1 METESSDKGLDIES
15 TTMQSG
21 FGYIT
26 TTNNKENG
34 FCRAKV
40 FGEKIKTTTLLPSH
54 SLQEKPLP
62 FQYISH
68 EFDISQA
75 YRLLCAL
82 NIK

>member
-34 FCRAKV
+34 FFVEQK
-40 FGEKIKTTTLLPSH
+40 FLEKK
-54 SLQEKPLP
+54 
-62 FQYISH
+62 
-68 EFDISQA
+68 
-75 YRLLCAL
+75 
-82 NIK
+82 

>member
-26 TTNNKENG
+26 TNNNMENG

-40 FGEKIKTTTLLPSH
+40 FWEKIKTTLLPSH

-75 YRLLCAL
+75 SFAVC
-82 NIK
+82 IEH

>member
-40 FGEKIKTTTLLPSH
+40 FVEKIKTTTILLPSH

-75 YRLLCAL
+75 SSAVC
-82 NIK
+82 IEH